1 MADPNGGE
9 QPNELEES
17 RMPFVEH
24 LRELRVRIRN
34 SVIAIFVSFFAAFA
48 FKEELFVLLMKPLL
62 KVWKKHQAENPAV
75 GNPEIYFGSLIE
87 PFWTYFSI
95 ALWASIFIASPLI
108 FHQLWKFIAP
118 GLYKHERRY
127 GIAFAVTSAVFFLG
141 GAAFCYFLVLPQV
154 YDFLLGYATANV
166 SEMQR
171 SLDIHYTL
179 ADPLAVKPLLTMQE
193 YLGFAR
199 KLLIGF
205 GLVFELPLV
214 IFFLSLVGAVNHR
227 SLWKFNRWWIVC
239 SFLLAAALT
248 PPDVVSQLMMAGP
261 LIVLYNLSIIVSWII
276 TYRREKR
283 QRALDAEP

>member
-1 MADPNGGE
+1 MAE
-9 QPNELEES
+9 QTAPGPAADLEES

-34 SVIAIFVSFFAAFA
+34 SVIAIFFSFFAAFA
-48 FKEELFVLLMKPLL
+48 FKEELFVLLMRPLL
-62 KVWKKHQAENPAV
+62 KVWRKHQLENPAI
-75 GNPEIYFGSLIE
+75 GEPEIYFGSLIE

-95 ALWASIFIASPLI
+95 ALWASVFIASPLI

-127 GIAFAVTSAVFFLG
+127 GIAFAITSAVFFLG

-154 YDFLLGYATANV
+154 YDFLLGYATSNV
-166 SEMQR
+166 SDMQR
-171 SLDIHYTL
+171 SLDIEYTL

-227 SLWKFNRWWIVC
+227 SLWRFNRWWIVC

-248 PPDVVSQLMMAGP
+248 PPDIVSQLMMAGP

-276 TYRREKR
+276 TVRRERR
-283 QRALDAEP
+283 QKALDEEP